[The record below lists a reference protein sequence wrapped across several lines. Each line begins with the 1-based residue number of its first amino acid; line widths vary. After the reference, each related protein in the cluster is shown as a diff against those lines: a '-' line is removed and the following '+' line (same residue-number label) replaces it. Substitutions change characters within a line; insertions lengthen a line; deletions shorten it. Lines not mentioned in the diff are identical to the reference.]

1 MKKWTALFLS
11 LILILS
17 MTACGKA
24 TESSV
29 AGKVEPAEEATEAA
43 ETPVSMG
50 RLEGGT
56 YINEYTGYACDLDSN
71 WAFYTAEELQ
81 ELPENVQE
89 ILADTE
95 IGDNMEG
102 IPQFTDMM
110 AENVEK
116 LVTVNVMYTKVGMQ
130 ERLVYAVMSDE
141 QIIEEVL
148 KQKDS
153 MIEAYAQAGMDVE
166 SMEKVTINFLGQ
178 ERTAMKTVSNVDGV
192 TQYTLQVFDY
202 HLGQYSVTLTATS
215 FVEDNTQWVMDQFY
229 PVN

>member
-17 MTACGKA
+17 MTACGKT

>member
-1 MKKWTALFLS
+1 MKKWTALFLT

-29 AGKVEPAEEATEAA
+29 AGKVEPTEEATEAA

-153 MIEAYAQAGMDVE
+153 MIEVYAQAGMDVE

-229 PVN
+229 PVS

>member
-202 HLGQYSVTLTATS
+202 HLGRYSVTLTATS

>member
-1 MKKWTALFLS
+1 MKKWIA
-11 LILILS
+11 LILALVLALS
-17 MTACGKA
+17 MTACGE
-24 TESSV
+24 TESV
-29 AGKVEPAEEATEAA
+29 AGKVEPQEETELAES
-43 ETPVSMG
+43 PVTMG

>member
-11 LILILS
+11 LILVLS
-17 MTACGKA
+17 MTACGKT

-29 AGKVEPAEEATEAA
+29 AGKVEPTEEATEAA